1 MRGDSSDAATR
12 RATRDARATM
22 GAADAPRYVSALPSR
37 STRGRRLATLLEDED
52 SADEAFWNQ
61 DALAEESGDDAYE
74 SEEEPEDVFE
84 DDFDESE
91 SSESEGEVRVARE
104 RAKRTLKAPER
115 RGKDARGAGGG
126 KTGEGGEAA
135 AVGDGRGDANAR
147 GARATTA
154 AAAAGGDFEMR
165 KSKRST
171 AQAILE
177 RSERMRAERASK
189 PAQERQ
195 KVEHRTWT
203 QEELLEEA
211 KETEYWN
218 LIDLERLLT
227 LEAEMKKKAPTV
239 SNAYEG
245 PSLVYR
251 SSAKVDEGATMI
263 ELARGAETP
272 EPLRQNKPTPAHKDK
287 CVITGLPAKY
297 KDPVTGMP
305 YATIEAFK
313 KVRARYPPLPPKP
326 KPAPEEPDAAAAA
339 PIEPKIEVVI
349 DVPMEPEAPLAQKT
363 KAKSTKKRPGKP
375 SASQLSTVAKKTL
388 ATAKKT
394 LKQEP
399 EDATMTVADDEA
411 LAG

>member
-1 MRGDSSDAATR
+1 MDGD
-12 RATRDARATM
+12 
-22 GAADAPRYVSALPSR
+22 DAPRYVSALPSR

-115 RGKDARGAGGG
+115 RANDARVKAGGA
-126 KTGEGGEAA
+126 TGEGGGAA
-135 AVGDGRGDANAR
+135 ARGEGREDANAN
-147 GARATTA
+147 ARATSKRADADA
-154 AAAAGGDFEMR
+154 AAAEGDFEMR

-239 SNAYEG
+239 TNAYEG

-313 KVRARYPPLPPKP
+313 KVRERYPPLPPKP
-326 KPAPEEPDAAAAA
+326 KPAPEEPIAAAPA
-339 PIEPKIEVVI
+339 PIEPKIEVVV
-349 DVPMEPEAPLAQKT
+349 DVPMEPEAPAAQKSR
-363 KAKSTKKRPGKP
+363 AKSTKKRPGKP

-388 ATAKKT
+388 ALAKKT

-399 EDATMTVADDEA
+399 ADATMTVADDEA
-411 LAG
+411 FAA

>member
-1 MRGDSSDAATR
+1 
-12 RATRDARATM
+12 
-22 GAADAPRYVSALPSR
+22 
-37 STRGRRLATLLEDED
+37 
-52 SADEAFWNQ
+52 
-61 DALAEESGDDAYE
+61 
-74 SEEEPEDVFE
+74 
-84 DDFDESE
+84 
-91 SSESEGEVRVARE
+91 
-104 RAKRTLKAPER
+104 
-115 RGKDARGAGGG
+115 
-126 KTGEGGEAA
+126 
-135 AVGDGRGDANAR
+135 
-147 GARATTA
+147 
-154 AAAAGGDFEMR
+154 
-165 KSKRST
+165 
-171 AQAILE
+171 
-177 RSERMRAERASK
+177 MRAERASK

-339 PIEPKIEVVI
+339 PIEPKIEVVV
-349 DVPMEPEAPLAQKT
+349 DVPMEPEAPCGAEAESEKHKETTGETVGVSIVHGGEENPRNGEENFKARARGRDHDRRRRRGARGVEFKSVHIIESRSSVRIISRRSSRITGSIDLTRPLA
-363 KAKSTKKRPGKP
+363 
-375 SASQLSTVAKKTL
+375 SASSR
-388 ATAKKT
+388 ATH
-394 LKQEP
+394 P
-399 EDATMTVADDEA
+399 YRR
-411 LAG
+411 

>member
-1 MRGDSSDAATR
+1 
-12 RATRDARATM
+12 
-22 GAADAPRYVSALPSR
+22 
-37 STRGRRLATLLEDED
+37 
-52 SADEAFWNQ
+52 
-61 DALAEESGDDAYE
+61 
-74 SEEEPEDVFE
+74 
-84 DDFDESE
+84 
-91 SSESEGEVRVARE
+91 
-104 RAKRTLKAPER
+104 
-115 RGKDARGAGGG
+115 
-126 KTGEGGEAA
+126 
-135 AVGDGRGDANAR
+135 
-147 GARATTA
+147 
-154 AAAAGGDFEMR
+154 MR

-272 EPLRQNKPTPAHKDK
+272 EPLRQSKPTPAHKDK

-313 KVRARYPPLPPKP
+313 KVRERYPPLPPKP
-326 KPAPEEPDAAAAA
+326 KPAPEEPVAAAPA
-339 PIEPKIEVVI
+339 PIEPKIEVVV
-349 DVPMEPEAPLAQKT
+349 DVPMEPEAPAAQT
-363 KAKSTKKRPGKP
+363 PRAKSTKKRPGKP

-388 ATAKKT
+388 ALAKKT

-399 EDATMTVADDEA
+399 ADATMTVADDEA
-411 LAG
+411 FAA

>member
-1 MRGDSSDAATR
+1 
-12 RATRDARATM
+12 
-22 GAADAPRYVSALPSR
+22 
-37 STRGRRLATLLEDED
+37 
-52 SADEAFWNQ
+52 
-61 DALAEESGDDAYE
+61 
-74 SEEEPEDVFE
+74 
-84 DDFDESE
+84 
-91 SSESEGEVRVARE
+91 
-104 RAKRTLKAPER
+104 
-115 RGKDARGAGGG
+115 
-126 KTGEGGEAA
+126 
-135 AVGDGRGDANAR
+135 
-147 GARATTA
+147 
-154 AAAAGGDFEMR
+154 
-165 KSKRST
+165 
-171 AQAILE
+171 
-177 RSERMRAERASK
+177 MRAERASK

-339 PIEPKIEVVI
+339 PIEPKIEVVV
-349 DVPMEPEAPLAQKT
+349 DVPMEPEAPLALKP